1 MELSCGNIKNT
12 YKTKIDG
19 HIVEIEICRQ
29 KSIDY
34 IKIWWSYNNNWQCTE
49 FYYSKEED
57 KFLYAKITERQAKI
71 LRAKIFQALE
81 MEEIMT
87 AK

>member
-1 MELSCGNIKNT
+1 MELSCGNMKNT

-19 HIVEIEICRQ
+19 HIVEIEISRD
-29 KSIDY
+29 KMIDY
-34 IKIWWSYNNNWQCTE
+34 IKIWWSYKNNWLCTG
-49 FYYSKEED
+49 FYYSKEADE
-57 KFLYAKITERQAKI
+57 FLYANITERQAKI